1 MDMSSTTRAD
11 FEAWAK
17 HHGHLN
23 ISRSELRPDWYE
35 NGYTNDAWIVWLV
48 AVDRCASIPAQRQ
61 VSPYC
66 WRATG
71 GTIWNHKT
79 SEDDAPLYDQAAL
92 DAAVAAERERICQAL
107 PGGRSVDPQWVA
119 DMVRGLT
126 MEWSRS
132 QRLRK
137 HD

>member
-1 MDMSSTTRAD
+1 MSNST
-11 FEAWAK
+11 EK
-17 HHGHLN
+17 
-23 ISRSELRPDWYE
+23 S
-35 NGYTNDAWIVWLV
+35 
-48 AVDRCASIPAQRQ
+48 AVLG
-61 VSPYC
+61 PYC

-79 SEDDAPLYDQAAL
+79 SDDDAPLYDQAAL
-92 DAAVAAERERICQAL
+92 DAAVAAERERICEAL
-107 PGGRSVDPQWVA
+107 PGGHSVDPQWVA

-132 QRLRK
+132 QRPRK